1 MGTKGLWPA
10 LLDVGRGWPLGST
23 ASTKLVI
30 AIFADLGRFLGAFSV
45 WDSRTGV
52 ISGSDGD
59 AVVRVLSSAMSTSLW
74 ACSSGGF
81 VSKESPGSFSAR
93 LTRGLIPFARLVG
106 VSRSTFGGACE
117 RRRLGRGV
125 GPGGRHD
132 QRSASFCSRSSR

>member
-23 ASTKLVI
+23 ASTSLVTDV
-30 AIFADLGRFLGAFSV
+30 FEDPGRMPGAHSV

-52 ISGSDGD
+52 ISGSDGG

-93 LTRGLIPFARLVG
+93 LTRGQIPFGRLVG

-132 QRSASFCSRSSR
+132 QRSASSCSRSSR